1 MNIQSTAGEFPQ
13 RQPMRHRRSPDTR
26 PGYRVVP
33 SHRAYAP
40 VEWVGVLMLVAA
52 LFVTALA
59 IAPEYRPD
67 DITTRTVRVVQGE
80 SLWTLARANPVE
92 GLSTAE
98 TAELLRQINGLEG
111 AVVYAGQL
119 LEVPGGA
126 IPQGFVAQK

>member
-1 MNIQSTAGEFPQ
+1 M
-13 RQPMRHRRSPDTR
+13 
-26 PGYRVVP
+26 VP